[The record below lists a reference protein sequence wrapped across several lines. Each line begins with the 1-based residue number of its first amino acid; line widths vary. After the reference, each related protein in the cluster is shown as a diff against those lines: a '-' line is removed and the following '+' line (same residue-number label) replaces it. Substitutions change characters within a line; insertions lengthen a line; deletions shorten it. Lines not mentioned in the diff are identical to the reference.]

1 MRVLGIDP
9 GSRRVGIAV
18 SDEDGMIAS
27 PHITLQV
34 KSQAAVVTAIAAL
47 ARELVAER
55 IVIGLPL
62 QLDGREGESA
72 RRTRALAALI
82 GAQAG
87 LPVVLWDER
96 LTTRAAERAL
106 REGNVRGKDQ
116 RALVDQVAAALL
128 LQSYLDAQRNREE
141 GRVLVRVLAALVL
154 LAVAA
159 VLAAAG
165 WLMMEYP
172 HHHGPGS
179 GKVVELSLPPGTDL
193 GTVARQL
200 AQRGALA
207 EPRYFELYAR
217 ARDAETRLRQGTV
230 MLYDNMT
237 VLELLQRVASGFGS
251 VELRVVI
258 PEGFSRYEIAAR
270 LERWGICEGSAFL
283 SATEDR
289 MLLSEL
295 AIDGPSAEGWLF
307 PDTYQL
313 RDTMEPAAV
322 IRRLVANARR
332 RLAPLLTEQTTQLER
347 LRSELG
353 FGPQQLMILASIVEK
368 EAKVPAE
375 QATIA
380 GVFYNRLRD
389 PAFMP
394 KRLQADPT
402 VAYGCELQPAL
413 PSCAGSDGKL
423 VTHAMLGDPENP
435 YNTYRRDGLPPGPIA
450 NPGLRA
456 IAAVLNP
463 ETHDYYYFVA
473 SGGGHHSFSHS
484 LEAHHAAIEAARTP

>member
-9 GSRRVGIAV
+9 GSRRVGVAV
-18 SDEDGMIAS
+18 SDEDGIIAS
-27 PHITLQV
+27 PHATLQV
-34 KSQAAVVTAIAAL
+34 KSQVAVAAAIGAL

-62 QLDGREGESA
+62 RLDGGEGESSRRA
-72 RRTRALAALI
+72 RVLAALI
-82 GAQAG
+82 GEHAG
-87 LPVVLWDER
+87 LPVVMWDER

-106 REGNVRGKDQ
+106 REGHVRGKDQ

-128 LQSYLDAQRNREE
+128 LQSYLDAQRPRE

-154 LAVAA
+154 LVLAA
-159 VLAAAG
+159 LLAAAG

-179 GKVVELSLPPGTDL
+179 GKVVELSLPAGTDL
-193 GTVARQL
+193 RTVAAEL
-200 AQRGALA
+200 AQHGALA
-207 EPRYFELYAR
+207 EPHYFELYAR
-217 ARDAETRLRQGTV
+217 ARDAQPRLRKGTV
-230 MLYDNMT
+230 LLYDNMT
-237 VLELLQRVASGFGS
+237 ALQLLQRVAQGFGS
-251 VELRVVI
+251 TELRVVI

-270 LERWGICEGSAFL
+270 LERWGICERSAFL
-283 SATEDR
+283 NATEDR
-289 MLLSEL
+289 VLLSEL

-307 PDTYQL
+307 PDTYEL
-313 RDTMEPAAV
+313 RDSMEPSAV
-322 IRRLVANARR
+322 IRRLVGNARR
-332 RLAPLLTEQTTQLER
+332 RLAPLLTEQSAQLER
-347 LRSELG
+347 VHSELG
-353 FGPQQLMILASIVEK
+353 FGVQQLMILASIVEK

-389 PAFMP
+389 PAFLP

-402 VAYGCELQPAL
+402 VAYGCALQPSL

-423 VTHAMLGDPENP
+423 VTHAMLSDPENP

-456 IAAVLNP
+456 IAAALNP
-463 ETHDYYYFVA
+463 EAHDYYYFVA
-473 SGGGHHSFSHS
+473 SGDGRHSFSHS
-484 LEAHHAAIEAARTP
+484 LEAHHAATEAARTP

>member
-9 GSRRVGIAV
+9 GARRVGVAV
-18 SDEDGMIAS
+18 SDEDGMFAS
-27 PHITLQV
+27 PHATLQV
-34 KSQAAVVTAIAAL
+34 KSQAGVASEIGRL

-62 QLDGREGESA
+62 QLDGREGEAA
-72 RRTRALAALI
+72 RRARALAALI
-82 GAQAG
+82 EQHAQ
-87 LPVVLWDER
+87 LPIVLWDER

-106 REGNVRGKDQ
+106 REGQVRGKDQ

-128 LQSYLDAQRNREE
+128 LQSYLDAQRAQS
-141 GRVLVRVLAALVL
+141 GRVLPRVLAALVV
-154 LAVAA
+154 LAIAA
-159 VLAAAG
+159 VLAAGG

-179 GKVVELSLPPGTDL
+179 GKVVELSLPAGTDL
-193 GTVARQL
+193 ATVAREL
-200 AQRGALA
+200 AQHGALA
-207 EPRYFELYAR
+207 EPRFFELYAR
-217 ARDAETRLRQGTV
+217 ARAAQPRLRQGTV
-230 MLYDNMT
+230 LLYDNMT
-237 VLELLQRVASGFGS
+237 VLQLLQRVAQGYGS

-258 PEGFSRYEIAAR
+258 PEGFSRYDIGAR
-270 LERWGICEGSAFL
+270 LERWGICDRHAFL
-283 SATEDR
+283 QATEDR
-289 MLLSEL
+289 ELLTEL
-295 AIDGPSAEGWLF
+295 AIDAPSAEGWLF

-313 RDTMEPAAV
+313 RDTMEPAVV

-332 RLAPLLTEQTTQLER
+332 RLAPLLTEQSAQLQR
-347 LRSELG
+347 LQSELG
-353 FGPQQLMILASIVEK
+353 LGLQQVVTLASIVEK

-389 PAFMP
+389 PAFTP

-402 VAYGCELQPAL
+402 VAYGCQLQPAL
-413 PSCAGSDGKL
+413 PSCAGADGKL
-423 VTHAMLGDPENP
+423 VTHAMLSDPENP

-456 IAAVLNP
+456 IAAVLSP
-463 ETHDYYYFVA
+463 QAHDYYYFVA
-473 SGGGHHSFSHS
+473 SGGGRHSFSHS
-484 LEAHHAAIEAARTP
+484 LEAHHAAVEAARVP